1 MAEQLKTFRSLNYR
15 RQGVKRSSDA
25 KIVKVRTEHNTLS
38 TVKTLLTAF
47 LVLLQLSLI
56 VSLSFIPALGMGWY
70 LIIPAVI
77 SILTA
82 FSVLSSH
89 RSTQS
94 KAVWVLFILV
104 FFCFGFLIYFMSN
117 DKYMYFR
124 ARRRHKGIFKDSEQY
139 VKPYTE
145 PDCENGLRQTCR
157 YLNNSGGFTACTGT
171 DLQYFPSGAS
181 LFDDVLER
189 LETAEKFV
197 FIEYYAIADG
207 VLWSRIWSVLE
218 RKIAEGVEVRII
230 YDDVGSRVF
239 TRKTRKMMKAAG
251 AQVRVFNRLLSRF
264 TFAMNYRDHRKMFII
279 DGKTAYTGGSNI
291 ADEYINEKH
300 MHGYWKDSGLRL
312 DGEAVDN
319 MTVFFLRQWEFIV
332 REKFDYIPYLNHF
345 ERTENNSTVIPFVGG
360 PEYELPI
367 CKTVFENVINS
378 ANERL
383 YIMTPYFTPDESVM
397 QALTNKA
404 LSGVDVRI
412 ILPSVPDKY
421 YVYLLTR
428 DNAEKLIKYGV
439 KIYYMEDSFVHS
451 KLVMNENCAVV
462 GTVNF
467 DMRSFYQQF
476 ENAVISDDKKLICDL
491 QEDFERTFKDCEHHD
506 KPQKNGL
513 IKTVAIALL
522 RFVAPLM

>member
-1 MAEQLKTFRSLNYR
+1 MEKQLKTFRSLDYR
-15 RQGVKRSSDA
+15 RHGARRSPDTKLVK
-25 KIVKVRTEHNTLS
+25 IRTEHNTLS

-47 LVLLQLSLI
+47 LVLLQLGLI
-56 VSLSFIPALGMGWY
+56 VGLSFIPVLGAGWY
-70 LIIPAVI
+70 LLIPGAI
-77 SILTA
+77 SIFTA

-117 DKYMYFR
+117 DKYMY
-124 ARRRHKGIFKDSEQY
+124 ARPRKRHREIFKRSGQY
-139 VKPYTE
+139 VKPYAE
-145 PDCENGLRQTCR
+145 PDTDADFKQVCR
-157 YLNNSGGFTACTGT
+157 YLHNSGGFTPCTGT

-189 LETAEKFV
+189 LESAEKFV

-207 VLWSRIWSVLE
+207 VLWKRIWDVLE
-218 RKIAEGVEVRII
+218 RKIAQGVEVRII
-230 YDDVGSRVF
+230 YDDVGSRMF
-239 TRKTRKMMKAAG
+239 SRKTRNMMKKAG

-312 DGEAVDN
+312 DGEAVDS
-319 MTVFFLRQWEFIV
+319 MTLFFLRQWEFIV
-332 REKFDYIPYLNHF
+332 RKKCDYSPYFNNF
-345 ERTENNSTVIPFVGG
+345 ERTENSAAVMPYVGG
-360 PEYELPI
+360 PEYEQAI
-367 CKTVFENVINS
+367 CKSVFESVISS
-378 ANERL
+378 AKERL

-397 QALTNKA
+397 QHLVNKA

-421 YVYLLTR
+421 YV
-428 DNAEKLIKYGV
+428 
-439 KIYYMEDSFVHS
+439 
-451 KLVMNENCAVV
+451 
-462 GTVNF
+462 
-467 DMRSFYQQF
+467 
-476 ENAVISDDKKLICDL
+476 
-491 QEDFERTFKDCEHHD
+491 
-506 KPQKNGL
+506 
-513 IKTVAIALL
+513 
-522 RFVAPLM
+522 